1 MRVRAGKADYLC
13 FMDTGVLLIVF
24 NRPEET
30 RQVLEVLRKA
40 KPARL
45 YVACDGP
52 RENHP
57 TDAARVA
64 AVKALIRECV
74 DWNPQLHTR
83 YAEQNQGC
91 ALGVSSAISWFF
103 EQEAQGIILED
114 DIIASESFFPFCAE
128 LLERYADTPEV
139 MGITGY
145 NRDDS
150 SSRSSDSYFF
160 SHYPGI
166 WGWAT
171 WRDRWEKFRPDNSY
185 LSDFLGRNG
194 LEEVSRDPRVQQYLL
209 RCFDAMQS
217 NDSWGYAWR
226 LAVFQHKGRIAV
238 PATNLISNIGFG
250 SAEATHTT
258 GSDQYIELQERG
270 EIGFPL
276 HHPGSLRIDT
286 GADDQMIRKQ
296 LGGLHDRSFMQR
308 IKNKLASFLS

>member
-1 MRVRAGKADYLC
+1 
-13 FMDTGVLLIVF
+13 MDTGVLLIVF

-64 AVKALIRECV
+64 AVKAAVTELA
-74 DWNPQLHTR
+74 DWQPEVNTR

-91 ALGVSSAISWFF
+91 AVGVSSAISWFF
-103 EQEAQGIILED
+103 AHEEKGIILED
-114 DIIASESFFPFCAE
+114 DIIASESFFPFCSE

-145 NRDDS
+145 NRHDS
-150 SSRSSDSYFF
+150 QQRSNASYFF

-171 WRDRWEKFRPDNSY
+171 WRDRWEKFRSDSQY
-185 LSDFLGRNG
+185 LSDFLDRNG
-194 LEEVSRDPRVQQYLL
+194 LDEVSRDPRVQRYLL
-209 RCFDAMQS
+209 RCFEAMDS

-238 PATNLISNIGFG
+238 PAHNLISNIGFG

-258 GSDQYIELQERG
+258 GSDQFIEMQERG
-270 EIGFPL
+270 EIAFPL
-276 HHPGSLRIDT
+276 RHPESLRIDT
-286 GADDQMIRKQ
+286 GADDQMILNQ
-296 LGGLHDRSFMQR
+296 LGGQHDRSFLQR
-308 IKNKLASFLS
+308 LKNKITSILS